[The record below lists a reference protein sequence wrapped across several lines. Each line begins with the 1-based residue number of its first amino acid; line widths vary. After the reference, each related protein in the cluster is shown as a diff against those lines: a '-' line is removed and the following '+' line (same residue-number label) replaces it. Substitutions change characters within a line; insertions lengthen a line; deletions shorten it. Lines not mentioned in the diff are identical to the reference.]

1 MVDGILDASRLES
14 DLIGVR
20 REEQTVTRLIDQARS
35 TLEQRA
41 DAHKV
46 QIEFAIP
53 DGLPNVF
60 ADSESIGRVI
70 VNLGANACKYAGENG
85 KIRVWARYNAEDRT

>member
-14 DLIGVR
+14 DVIGVR
-20 REEQTVTRLIDQARS
+20 REEQPVAKLIEQARS

-41 DAHKV
+41 AAHKV

-60 ADSESIGRVI
+60 ADVESIGRVI
-70 VNLGANACKYAGENG
+70 VNLGTNACKYAGENG
-85 KIRVWARYNAEDRT
+85 KIKRLGPL